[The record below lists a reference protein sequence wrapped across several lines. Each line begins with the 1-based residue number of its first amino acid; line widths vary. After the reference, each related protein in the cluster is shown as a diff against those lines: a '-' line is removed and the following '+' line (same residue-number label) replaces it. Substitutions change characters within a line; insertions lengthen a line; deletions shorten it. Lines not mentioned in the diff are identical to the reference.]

1 MKEYKILKS
10 TYYDRKGKER
20 SSYFYIKYKVPFLW
34 FWSRWK
40 YVTHQDCGMS
50 GCYNVRTR
58 FSTLKEAQQFA
69 QDYICGGKVW
79 DDFVTKQIEHK
90 VCG

>member
-1 MKEYKILKS
+1 MKEYKILEKVYYNEKGKS
-10 TYYDRKGKER
+10 TYG
-20 SSYFYIKYKVPFLW
+20 YFCIKYKVPFLW

-50 GCYNVRTR
+50 GCYSVRTR

-69 QDYICGGKVW
+69 QDHICGDRVF
-79 DDFVTKQIEHK
+79 DVFVTKQIEHK